1 MDNYLGRQGLNWFY
15 GVVEDR
21 NDPLYLNRVRVRI
34 YGNHT
39 YDKQRIAT
47 PDLPWSEVMMPTTS
61 PSLSGLGQ
69 TTHGLVEGST
79 VIGFY
84 KDGAERQEPVVMGSF
99 IGSPQSFH
107 RIDETINE
115 DGSRNFTQV
124 ARKATEG
131 FNDPRLKEASSY
143 EGTPD
148 GPKPKHIQRPDGLT
162 LDLKNSPRKD
172 GLTEGVNYPRTEY
185 LGGSDVNLL
194 ARPTDYASEN
204 SNPVKDIYPVLT
216 LDTQEGPGLE
226 NLEVGK
232 TEGKNN
238 TALRDVTTYLKP
250 KYPFNHV
257 QESESGH
264 LIEIDDTPDFERIHL
279 YHRKGTRFEIDK
291 DGNYVE
297 KIVKDKYSV
306 VAGNDFVTITG
317 DVVVNIT
324 GNAHMNVTGDSTST
338 VGGNLKA
345 TITGTSDVTSEGKIT
360 ITGNDTTEIISDT
373 TITGKLHVTDE
384 QTNDSTIT
392 ATDSITGKEIVLDT
406 HTHTISSGSSAGKTE
421 VPD

>member
-21 NDPLYLNRVRVRI
+21 DDPLYLNRVRVRI
-34 YGNHT
+34 YGNHS
-39 YDKQRIAT
+39 YDKQKIAT

-61 PSLSGLGQ
+61 ASLSGLGQ

-84 KDGAERQEPVVMGSF
+84 KDGADRQDPVVMGSF
-99 IGSPQSFH
+99 VGSPQSFH

-124 ARKATEG
+124 ARKTTEG

-148 GPKPKHIQRPDGLT
+148 GPKPKHIQRVEGLT

-172 GLTEGVNYPRTEY
+172 GLTEGVSYPRTEY
-185 LGGSDVNLL
+185 LGASDVNLL
-194 ARPTDYASEN
+194 ARPTDYKDTN
-204 SNPVKDIYPVLT
+204 NNPVKDIYPVIT

-238 TALRDVTTYLKP
+238 TALRDITTYLKP

-324 GNAHMNVTGDSTST
+324 GNAHVNVTGTS
-338 VGGNLKA
+338 N
-345 TITGTSDVTSEGKIT
+345 VTSQDKIT
-360 ITGNDTTEIISDT
+360 ITGNNETEIISDT
-373 TITGKLHVTDE
+373 TITGKLHVTGE

-406 HTHTISSGSSAGKTE
+406 HTHTISSGSSAGKTSK
-421 VPD
+421 PDA